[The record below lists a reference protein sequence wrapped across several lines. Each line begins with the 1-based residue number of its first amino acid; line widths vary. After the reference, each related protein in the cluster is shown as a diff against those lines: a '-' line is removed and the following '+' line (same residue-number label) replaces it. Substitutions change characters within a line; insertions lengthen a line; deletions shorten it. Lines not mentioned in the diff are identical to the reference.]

1 MEICAPVKR
10 FDAAAVEDVSM
21 LTIYMPQGASF
32 QLINTLVAQLEGADG
47 PLTGLAIERKATVLL
62 FDETA
67 PKPAVFAKLQPA
79 SDAAPPGAALVCN
92 GTVIVAGALTAC
104 SVYRSAH

>member
-1 MEICAPVKR
+1 
-10 FDAAAVEDVSM
+10 M

-79 SDAAPPGAALVCN
+79 SVAAPPGAALVCN
-92 GTVIVAGALTAC
+92 GHCHRGRRARRVQRLPQRPLKVTAWL
-104 SVYRSAH
+104 